1 MSSLEVPAGSG
12 VPIRFA
18 RPQGATATLGWE
30 QFPDSA
36 ACSVRGPPPPASAP
50 APLARLPNSIGRS
63 PNRPPSSH
71 SPHPMGG
78 GGGGGRRLEGGD
90 CVLAGRGWRGSLS
103 RTSSGARRLHGS
115 LAFLRG
121 SCHKGG
127 DKSRV
132 PGVASATYTSRPP
145 FALAL
150 PAKAPVSAVLC
161 GETSIPTL
169 SWGPSPPRQPRSS
182 SHRGPRPPSRPRF
195 LPRLKHCLRIY
206 LLGLKPRSSD
216 PLGWPRLFRGCEWL
230 RFSCPSGN
238 FSSG

>member
-18 RPQGATATLGWE
+18 RPQGATATLGWV

-132 PGVASATYTSRPP
+132 PGAASATYTSRPP
-145 FALAL
+145 FARAL

-169 SWGPSPPRQPRSS
+169 SWGPPPPRQPRSS
-182 SHRGPRPPSRPRF
+182 SHRGPPTTLKASVPSKAETLSQNLPPWSEAEIFR
-195 LPRLKHCLRIY
+195 
-206 LLGLKPRSSD
+206 
-216 PLGWPRLFRGCEWL
+216 PLGVASPLQRL
-230 RFSCPSGN
+230 
-238 FSSG
+238 